1 MHGKEKRE
9 SQTRRRRQRQEGKTE
24 ICFPQGKES
33 EMFTGKKKK
42 KGLGEKLQLYL
53 IVLVNTLVTGF
64 TGRGQTTEEGVP
76 TFVGVNREGFSV
88 DVNRDLNKAGKGAL
102 RLFGCEHSR
111 QREEQVQR
119 PRGWPG

>member
-1 MHGKEKRE
+1 MARKRERAKQGGGDRDRRARLKSVSPKEK
-9 SQTRRRRQRQEGKTE
+9 SQRCLQE
-24 ICFPQGKES
+24 
-33 EMFTGKKKK
+33 KKKK